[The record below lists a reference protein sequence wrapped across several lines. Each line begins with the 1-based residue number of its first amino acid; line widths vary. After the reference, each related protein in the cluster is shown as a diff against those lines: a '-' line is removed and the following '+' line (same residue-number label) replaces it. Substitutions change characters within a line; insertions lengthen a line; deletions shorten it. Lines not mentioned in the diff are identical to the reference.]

1 MNEIKVNHNPSK
13 FSLKKHRVEKWETW
27 SKEISVFPWHF
38 NEQETIYMVEG
49 EVIVTPDGGS
59 PVKISK
65 GDFAIFPEGMSC
77 IWDVRQP
84 VLKHYQ
90 LKSSFA
96 RESARKVRMW
106 LTLPEIS
113 IGKVT
118 IPKLAIITMMI
129 ALVSGFAGFASLEL
143 LD

>member
-1 MNEIKVNHNPSK
+1 MNDIKINHHPSK
-13 FSLKKHRVEKWETW
+13 FSLKKHRVEKWSTW
-27 SKEISVFPWHF
+27 SKEISVFPWYF
-38 NEQETIYMVEG
+38 DEQETIYMVEG
-49 EVIVTPDGGS
+49 EVIVTPDGGT
-59 PVKISK
+59 PVTITK

-77 IWDVRQP
+77 VWDVRKP

-96 RESARKVRMW
+96 RETVRKIRMW
-106 LTLPEIS
+106 LTLPEMS
-113 IGKVT
+113 IGKFT

-129 ALVSGFAGFASLEL
+129 ALVTGFAGLEL